1 MATPLA
7 DALKQFLRTSRLGSG
22 LRSVQISEIWAN
34 VMGQSIARS
43 TDRIELV
50 NRTLFISTAVAPLKS
65 ELHFSR
71 ELIKKRL
78 NEALGEAII
87 DEVVV
92 R

>member
-1 MATPLA
+1 MVTPLA

-78 NEALGEAII
+78 NEALGEALI

>member
-1 MATPLA
+1 MQTSLA

-22 LRSVQISEIWAN
+22 LRSVQISEIWEQ
-34 VMGQSIARS
+34 VMGQTIARS
-43 TDRIELV
+43 TGKVELV

-71 ELIKKRL
+71 DLIKRRI
-78 NEALGEAII
+78 NEQLGEALVE
-87 DEVVV
+87 EVVI

>member
-1 MATPLA
+1 MQTSLA

-22 LRSVQISEIWAN
+22 LRSVQISEIWEQ
-34 VMGQSIARS
+34 VMGQTIARS
-43 TDRIELV
+43 TGKVELV

-71 ELIKKRL
+71 DLIKRRI
-78 NEALGEAII
+78 NEQLGEVLVE
-87 DEVVV
+87 EVVI

>member
-1 MATPLA
+1 MVIPIA